1 MNDPNIQLWC
11 EDEVHFQRHSSLVQM
26 WAFRGQQPRVLSAST
41 REKVGYFGT
50 LNLKTGALL
59 TREAPTF
66 NGDTFGDFLR
76 HLLQCTRGQVYLILD
91 NAPWH
96 RARHLKDFFSQHQ
109 DRLVRV
115 FLPSYSPEL
124 NPVERVME
132 DHSLAGYP
140 QPLLPVQ
147 GRPQNSLEFPIRS
160 VGTPQPCPPGFMRT
174 YLRRYI

>member
-1 MNDPNIQLWC
+1 MSDPNIQLWC

-26 WAFRGQQPRVLSAST
+26 WAPRGQQPRVLSAST
-41 REKVGYFGT
+41 HEKVGYFGA

-76 HLLQCTRGQVYLILD
+76 HLLQCTSGQIYLILD

-96 RARHLKDFFSQHQ
+96 RARHLKDFFSRYQ
-109 DRLVRV
+109 DRLVHV

-124 NPVERVME
+124 NPVERVWRITRRQVTHNRYFPCNDE
-132 DHSLAGYP
+132 LRTA
-140 QPLLPVQ
+140 L
-147 GRPQNSLEFPIRS
+147 NSQFARWEHPNYALQTLCAHI
-160 VGTPQPCPPGFMRT
+160 
-174 YLRRYI
+174 